1 MAINLEQFH
10 QTFFEESFEGLDTME
25 SGLLSL
31 SRAEPGDG
39 EAIHTIFRAAHSIKG
54 GAGTFGFTDVA
65 RFTHVVETLLD
76 EMRDGRRAAS
86 AEAVNLLLEAVDVL
100 RAMLTAVREKSPTDG
115 ERVQAVFSR
124 MEALLASGTAAPQ
137 RGATPTV
144 AAEATGGWL
153 IRFRPKPHLFK
164 TGNDPLRILRELA
177 TLGPLQVEADLSAL
191 PALTALDPQSSYLG
205 WLLRLKADVP
215 RAAVTEVFSWVE
227 GDAELTIEPL
237 PADSRTVERAGQE
250 RRTGEDRRA
259 GGEST
264 SIRVDTAKVDALIN
278 MVGELVITQNI
289 LRQVGEHFDMS
300 KLDALRKA
308 LADLERNTRELQES
322 VMRIRMLP
330 MSFAFSRFPRLV
342 HDVSGKLGKKVELRM
357 SGEGTELDKTVLE
370 KIVDPLVHLVRNAL
384 DHGIE
389 VPEVRRAAG
398 KPETGL
404 LTLSACHKGGNVE
417 IAISDDG
424 AGLNTER
431 ILRKAKERG
440 LVRDSD
446 ALTEEQIHEL
456 IFLPGFST
464 AEEVSDLSGRGVGMD
479 VVRRN
484 IAALGGAVE
493 IRSERGKGARFTVR
507 LPLTLAIVEGQ
518 SAAVGN
524 EFYIVPL
531 VSIVVSLQAK
541 RAQIGR
547 LAGHS
552 EVLRFRDEYVPV
564 IRLHDLFGVKPR
576 TTELED
582 GLIVVVEGDGR
593 RAGLFVDEL
602 LGQQQVV
609 IKSLEVNYRRV
620 EGVSGATILGDGSVA
635 LILDIPGLIR
645 IAHQRRAA

>member
-76 EMRDGRRAAS
+76 EMRDGRRVAS

-100 RAMLTAVREKSPTDG
+100 RAMLTAVREKSATDG

-124 MEALLASGTAAPQ
+124 MEALLSGGATASQ
-137 RGATPTV
+137 RGSPPRV

-177 TLGPLQVEADLSAL
+177 TLGPLQVEADLGAL
-191 PALTALDPQSSYLG
+191 PALAALDAQSSYLG

-237 PADSRTVERAGQE
+237 PADSKTVERAGQE

-300 KLDALRKA
+300 KLDALHKA

-342 HDVSGKLGKKVELRM
+342 HDVSHKLGKKVELRM

-493 IRSERGKGARFTVR
+493 IRSECGKGARFTVR

-531 VSIVVSLQAK
+531 VSIVVSLQVK
-541 RAQIGR
+541 RAQISR
-547 LAGHS
+547 LAGHN

-564 IRLHDLFGVKPR
+564 IRLHELFGVKPR
-576 TTELED
+576 ATELED